1 MGSVGGGKSHL
12 SFAIANALMK
22 EGVGVIYMGYRE
34 SIMKIK
40 QNVMNMDEYEKI
52 MSRYK

>member
-1 MGSVGGGKSHL
+1 
-12 SFAIANALMK
+12 
-22 EGVGVIYMGYRE
+22 MGYRE

-52 MSRYK
+52 MSRYKKSARSFFD